1 MQKDILKIAHRGYS
15 EKYKDNTLES
25 FHKAIENN
33 FDMIEM
39 DIQLCKNNII
49 IIFHDNHYD
58 DKFIRDMTLEEI
70 QNKDS
75 DIITLEYFF
84 KNFEYKKIKIYL
96 DMKGSNSLT
105 SYLYNFIENHNIE
118 TKNIYFAS
126 FNIKHI
132 YYLFNKNNNLN
143 FGIITYNNLTHLNL
157 HFLIDKYKLKFICID
172 WSVLDDE
179 TINFI
184 HNLNTLVFAC
194 TVNSKNSLYFIKKYN
209 IDGIV
214 SDIII

>member
-25 FHKAIENN
+25 FHKAIEHN

-49 IIFHDNHYD
+49 IIFHDNHCD

-105 SYLYNFIENHNIE
+105 YYLYNFIEHHNIE

-132 YYLFNKNNNLN
+132 DYLFNKNNNLN
-143 FGIITYNNLTHLNL
+143 FGIITYNNLTHFNL

-184 HNLNTLVFAC
+184 HNLNTLVFAF